1 MRLELFSAR
10 RAIAAAIL
18 ALACIA
24 PRGAAR
30 AQDAATPA
38 SASATTRAVGTSGT
52 THAAGDVAANH
63 AAAGHPAP
71 SGPSGA
77 AASGPSEADDEESD
91 GRGADLLWI
100 EAIGGYSY
108 VNMRA
113 ISYDNLYPSVVAL
126 SGSGYAGGLAA
137 GVRFSFVSLGARAT
151 LASYEG
157 FEVGTASAE
166 ITLRLPT
173 PVVEPWVR
181 AGFGYGWHGNANY
194 DEPSLS
200 QTNVY
205 GYVIQAAAG
214 IDIYFGKFVAV
225 GAGFDVD
232 VLNLSR
238 QPLTLGPGTASPTGV
253 DLTKDGNA
261 VGLQLR
267 GHVALSLHF

>member
-1 MRLELFSAR
+1 MRIDSAHR
-10 RAIAAAIL
+10 PLIPAALLVSLSLAMPLHTARADGPSGVSPATATTTGSASSGSG
-18 ALACIA
+18 ALSA
-24 PRGAAR
+24 PASSTGRGRAAR
-30 AQDAATPA
+30 ANED
-38 SASATTRAVGTSGT
+38 
-52 THAAGDVAANH
+52 
-63 AAAGHPAP
+63 
-71 SGPSGA
+71 
-77 AASGPSEADDEESD
+77 EEEESD
-91 GRGADLLWI
+91 GRDADLLWV
-100 EAIGGYSY
+100 EAIAGYSY

-113 ISYDNLYPSVVAL
+113 IAYDNLYPSVVAL
-126 SGSGYAGGLAA
+126 SGSGFGGGLAA
-137 GVRFSFVSLGARAT
+137 GVRFSFVSVGARAT

-157 FEVGTASAE
+157 FEVGTAAAE

-200 QTNVY
+200 QTSVY

-214 IDIYFGKFVAV
+214 LDIYLGKFFAI

-267 GHVALSLHF
+267 GHLAASLHF

>member
-1 MRLELFSAR
+1 MDSAR
-10 RAIAAAIL
+10 NHSISAALLL
-18 ALACIA
+18 ALALTVPPVVAHADA
-24 PRGAAR
+24 PTGAAP
-30 AQDAATPA
+30 ATSGSTHTGHDSAAPTTP
-38 SASATTRAVGTSGT
+38 SASAAPPASSGT
-52 THAAGDVAANH
+52 PAGRAR
-63 AAAGHPAP
+63 
-71 SGPSGA
+71 
-77 AASGPSEADDEESD
+77 ADEEEESD
-91 GRGADLLWI
+91 GRDADLLWV
-100 EAIGGYSY
+100 EAIAGYSY

-113 ISYDNLYPSVVAL
+113 IAYDNLYPSVVAL
-126 SGSGYAGGLAA
+126 SGSGYGGGLAA
-137 GVRFSFVSLGARAT
+137 GVRLSFVSIGARAT

-157 FEVGTASAE
+157 FEVGTAAAE

-214 IDIYFGKFVAV
+214 LDIYLGRFFAI

-238 QPLTLGPGTASPTGV
+238 QALTLGPGMASPTGV

-267 GHVALSLHF
+267 GHVAASLHF